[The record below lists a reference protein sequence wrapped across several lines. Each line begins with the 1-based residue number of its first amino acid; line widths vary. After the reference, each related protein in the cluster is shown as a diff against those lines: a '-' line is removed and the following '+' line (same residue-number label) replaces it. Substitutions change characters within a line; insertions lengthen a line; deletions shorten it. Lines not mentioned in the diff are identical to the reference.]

1 MFRVEWKGKGRTK
14 TPLCRLLAGPQNYM
28 NTHFMLIVSD
38 RLFEDDIGP
47 LSLFEENKSI
57 FDIKI

>member
-1 MFRVEWKGKGRTK
+1 
-14 TPLCRLLAGPQNYM
+14 M

-47 LSLFEENKSI
+47 LSLFEEKNLYLKSKY
-57 FDIKI
+57 DKISPLVGKLIHLSTF